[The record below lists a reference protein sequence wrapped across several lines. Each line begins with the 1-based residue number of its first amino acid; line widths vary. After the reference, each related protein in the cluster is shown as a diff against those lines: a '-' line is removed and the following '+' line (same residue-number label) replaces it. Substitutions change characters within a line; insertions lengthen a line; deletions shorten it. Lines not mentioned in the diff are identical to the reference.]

1 MTQRAALLTAGLSFG
16 LSLGLGAPW
25 AAFAQSDLPEPSEPP
40 PVGFAAD
47 AYVDSAGCGF
57 LRVRV
62 GGEPVW
68 APRFRM
74 DGTQLC
80 GLEPSFGA
88 SPGIASAEAGPRPD
102 KGSVE
107 GPDDASEP
115 AEERTRPPGYYVQAG
130 AFGLRENALGVR
142 DAFLAQ
148 GWRAETEPA
157 GRLTAVFAGPFAGED
172 EAQSALALIQR
183 QGMPDAFV
191 FRQD

>member
-1 MTQRAALLTAGLSFG
+1 MTLRATLMVAG
-16 LSLGLGAPW
+16 LGLGLCVPG
-25 AAFAQSDLPEPSEPP
+25 AASAQSDLPVPAEPP
-40 PVGFAAD
+40 PAGFAPD
-47 AYVDSAGCGF
+47 AYIDSAGCGI

-62 GGEPVW
+62 GGDPVW

-80 GLEPSFGA
+80 GLPPSFGA
-88 SPGIASAEAGPRPD
+88 TPGTATETGSDPRPET
-102 KGSVE
+102 GSVADA
-107 GPDDASEP
+107 DDASDP
-115 AEERTRPPGYYVQAG
+115 GEERTRPPGYYVQAG

-148 GWRAETEPA
+148 GWGAETEPA
-157 GRLTAVFAGPFAGED
+157 GRLTAVFAGPFAGEED
-172 EAQSALALIQR
+172 AQAALALIRR